1 MVPLVIAHRGASA
14 ELPEHT
20 LAAYERALAV
30 GADGVECDVR
40 LTKDGQLVC
49 VHDRTIDRTSSG
61 SGVVSTLTLAQLQRF
76 DFGSWHGGEP
86 ASVLV
91 LDELLALVHD
101 AGRPVRLLVETKH
114 PTRFGG
120 QVERA
125 LMDALGRF
133 GWGNGRSVTVMS
145 FAARALARVRQLA
158 PDQATVLLLNGV
170 RGGRRT
176 GILPDGVGITGPGI
190 DGLRRDPAYVER
202 AHVLGHQVYVWT
214 VDDPRDLDLV
224 VGLGVDAVITNRP
237 AETVMALAAPGSLA

>member
-1 MVPLVIAHRGASA
+1 M
-14 ELPEHT
+14 
-20 LAAYERALAV
+20 
-30 GADGVECDVR
+30 
-40 LTKDGQLVC
+40 
-49 VHDRTIDRTSSG
+49 
-61 SGVVSTLTLAQLQRF
+61 
-76 DFGSWHGGEP
+76 
-86 ASVLV
+86 

-125 LMDALGRF
+125 LIDALGRF
-133 GWGNGRSVTVMS
+133 GWDNGRSVTVMS

-158 PDQATVLLLNGV
+158 PDQATVLLLDSV

-176 GILPDGVGITGPGI
+176 GILPDGVGIAGPGI

-202 AHVLGHQVYVWT
+202 AHFLGHEVYVWT

-237 AETVMALAAPGSLA
+237 AETVAALAAPESFP